1 MAAVGHQNDFLLLMT
16 LARCLN
22 ASGLGL
28 LFSASTDLLYQ
39 LTHPK
44 DTKTAENSDGSQ
56 EVEVHHTVQKTL
68 TNIAAW
74 HFWDHF
80 GP

>member
-1 MAAVGHQNDFLLLMT
+1 MAGQQNDFLLLMI

-22 ASGLGL
+22 ASGMGL

-44 DTKTAENSDGSQ
+44 DTKAAENGDGS
-56 EVEVHHTVQKTL
+56 EVEVHHKVQKTL

-74 HFWDHF
+74 RFCDHLASE
-80 GP
+80 

>member
-1 MAAVGHQNDFLLLMT
+1 MDLNSQTISEAATAAMSGAQLVAPLEQRFLLLMI

-39 LTHPK
+39 LTHPRSK
-44 DTKTAENSDGSQ
+44 SSGNEQDEDEAGT
-56 EVEVHHTVQKTL
+56 EVL
-68 TNIAAW
+68 
-74 HFWDHF
+74 
-80 GP
+80 